1 MQIRQLL
8 YKIQY
13 GITNYFAKHTKV
25 FCNSINIFSVVKQWY
40 KARKYFKFP
49 KVIYSKWICQD
60 INTWHNCIDNYDV
73 QYFKYIPYELDA
85 DIYANKWFVL
95 NITELGWKSK
105 YDYFSYE
112 HSPFISLKIGK
123 YIYVWEFEA
132 PYNSVHSVAGLP
144 LYKNLNSKEYPA
156 SLEYYEAILTH
167 IYGNFN
173 RKTGKYIRDNK
184 TFVNAYK
191 NNIWSG
197 GGLKYYYSD
206 DSDQHKYSIKF
217 YVDNAL
223 TPLGLKVISNEINLS
238 NHLNGVEFI
247 EVNKK
252 LDSTENNESS
262 SIQ

>member
-1 MQIRQLL
+1 M
-8 YKIQY
+8 
-13 GITNYFAKHTKV
+13 
-25 FCNSINIFSVVKQWY
+25 
-40 KARKYFKFP
+40 
-49 KVIYSKWICQD
+49 
-60 INTWHNCIDNYDV
+60 
-73 QYFKYIPYELDA
+73 
-85 DIYANKWFVL
+85 L
-95 NITELGWKSK
+95 NIAELGWKPK

-132 PYNSVHSVAGLP
+132 PYNSMHSVAGLP

-156 SLEYYEAILTH
+156 SLEYYEAILTY

-197 GGLKYYYSD
+197 GGLKYYYGD
-206 DSDQHKYSIKF
+206 GSDQHKYSIKF

-223 TPLGLKVISNEINLS
+223 TPLGLKVISNEIDLS

-247 EVNKK
+247 EIDKK
-252 LDSTENNESS
+252 IDNTENNESS
-262 SIQ
+262 SI